1 MARALR
7 PCTAIG
13 CPELTDRG
21 GKCADHRAAA
31 EAARP
36 SRQARGYGRDH
47 DRERRRWARLIR
59 RGGVTCA
66 RCGRPIAPDDD
77 WHLDHRDDRAG
88 YLGASCATCNTSAG
102 GRAAWGG
109 G

>member
-1 MARALR
+1 MPRALR
-7 PCTAIG
+7 PCTVVG
-13 CPELTDRG
+13 CPELVDHG
-21 GKCADHRAAA
+21 GKCATHRAEA

-47 DRERRRWARLIR
+47 DRERRRWVGRIR

-66 RCGRPIAPDDD
+66 RCGQPIAPDDD

-88 YLGASCATCNTSAG
+88 YLGPSHARCNLSAG
-102 GRAAWGG
+102 GKAAWNY
-109 G
+109 